1 MVTLGT
7 HDSVLTR
14 RFSVLN
20 SVRIATGAG
29 GMVFVL
35 CLILGI
41 VSVTNAADDSYIA
54 GYAAA
59 VLEHKFM
66 YQGQLYRCMREW

>member
-1 MVTLGT
+1 MMVTLGT
-7 HDSVLTR
+7 HDSVLTYQ
-14 RFSVLN
+14 FSVL
-20 SVRIATGAG
+20 STVRIATG

-41 VSVTNAADDSYIA
+41 ASATNAADDSYIA

-59 VLEHKFM
+59 VLKHEFTES
-66 YQGQLYRCMREW
+66 RIIE